1 MRGGGGGDDD
11 CGIVVMVMTKRD
23 ARINSNG
30 GDRTRLDNN

>member
-1 MRGGGGGDDD
+1 MSGGGGGDDD
-11 CGIVVMVMTKRD
+11 CGIVVMTKRD